1 MGFKQ
6 CNGDHTMFYRHSGRR
21 IMMLALY
28 MDDIFITGD
37 DKQGIKY
44 LKERLSKEFE
54 VKDLGQLK
62 YFRGIEVA

>member
-21 IMMLALY
+21 ITMLALY

-62 YFRGIEVA
+62 YFGGIEVA